1 MTPDVTLTI
10 PGQKENTTDKLHL
23 PRNPLYSYQFTSD
36 WATALIQKEM
46 QWHQN
51 DAWAESKRCPE
62 ANGKSN
68 QAVADKQVAT
78 FTTFKSL
85 TFQAITQVT
94 DFDEFTTQA
103 WRFGQ
108 GPQAYTSIESMHNN
122 IHNYVG
128 TNDTVLKDPNTKR
141 LGNMTDVQASSF
153 DPVFWLHHVN
163 CDRLVAIWQALN
175 PDPVINAWESQ
186 TDRFTA
192 NAKTMEDG
200 SSRLEPWHK
209 TASPSTAD
217 YFIANDTRQLLSTF
231 GNGYYYPE
239 TPLELIQDEARM
251 KAYATQQ
258 IYRLYAP
265 QSLRGPALKQ
275 PKAGNP
281 VGQKPIDSTPV
292 GDLLPNQTVSHWQAF
307 LRVKNF
313 ALTGTWAVHI
323 FLGEVPSETSEWFMS
338 KNRIGSVTM
347 LSNRSRQHC
356 QNCVSQAE
364 SGQLVTGTVPLT
376 EALQERDVDANDE
389 QAVIKYLKDN
399 LSWRVAKVRKQFHGR
414 PLSLETMMLNYFN
427 YRTPRTCPSQTTLH
441 SLSEFQ
447 RRK

>member
-1 MTPDVTLTI
+1 MTPDITLAV
-10 PGQKENTTDKLHL
+10 PGQKENTTEKLHL
-23 PRNPLYSYQFTSD
+23 THNPLYSYKFTSN
-36 WATALIQKEM
+36 WATALIQNEM
-46 QWHQN
+46 QWYKT

-62 ANGKSN
+62 ADGKSN

-108 GPQAYTSIESMHNN
+108 GPQAYTSVESMHNN

-175 PDPVINAWESQ
+175 TDPVIHAWESQ

-200 SSRLEPWHK
+200 ASRLEPWHK

-231 GNGYYYPE
+231 ENGYYYPE
-239 TPLELIQDEARM
+239 TPLELLQDPGKM
-251 KAYATQQ
+251 KTYATQQ

-265 QSLRGPALKQ
+265 SSLRGPVRKQ
-275 PKAGNP
+275 PVVGNP
-281 VGQKPIDSTPV
+281 VPIGGQKPIHSTPQPPPPPPPPV
-292 GDLLPNQTVSHWQAF
+292 GDLLPNHTVSHWQAF

-323 FLGEVPSETSEWFMS
+323 FLGAVPTETSDWFMS
-338 KNRIGSVTM
+338 KNRVGSVTM

-364 SGQLVTGTVPLT
+364 RGQLVTGTVPLT
-376 EALQERDVDANDE
+376 EALQERSVDPNDE

-399 LSWRVAKVRKQFHGR
+399 LSWRVAKVRDNARFSAAGGLQV
-414 PLSLETMMLNYFN
+414 
-427 YRTPRTCPSQTTLH
+427 
-441 SLSEFQ
+441 
-447 RRK
+447 